1 MSRMQDRSV
10 VERQYA
16 STANL
21 DTRRS
26 IHERYSTN
34 KQGFGNWIFSNYR
47 IEPGAK
53 VLELGCGTGEMWKNR
68 GPVLS
73 ACSRIVLSDLSEGMV
88 AAAKENVGRWDT
100 VEYRVLDIQEIP
112 YEDETFDLV
121 IANMMLYHVPDIG
134 RALAEVRRVLKKGGR
149 FYCATY
155 GEHGIV
161 ECLSRLLSPYG
172 VEDNIN
178 RSFTLQN
185 GSEISCLRTRKH
197 CPPTD
202 DFVRSLRQSS
212 LPASKDAC
220 AAFPCAGPK
229 SPGGG
234 CTAVLAQRSVPR
246 VPWKGRAEYWM
257 YFQALYGV
265 LWGRSPSQNQCFLI
279 RRQRF
284 AQDVFQ
290 R

>member
-134 RALAEVRRVLKKGGR
+134 RALAEVRRVLKKGGS

-185 GSEISCLRTRKH
+185 GSEILRKTFSSVEKKEYADSLAV
-197 CPPTD
+197 TNVD
-202 DFVRSLRQSS
+202 DMVEYIYSLSS
-212 LPASKDAC
+212 MTSLH
-220 AAFPCAGPK
+220 
-229 SPGGG
+229 
-234 CTAVLAQRSVPR
+234 RVPR
-246 VPWKGRAEYWM
+246 QEIKEILLAHT
-257 YFQALYGV
+257 ADGV
-265 LWGRSPSQNQCFLI
+265 LNIPKEYGMFISF
-279 RRQRF
+279 
-284 AQDVFQ
+284 
-290 R
+290 